1 MTMTSSKAKFHTSK
15 AHSYRSKRAR
25 IPADCENAK
34 VVLFNKPFGVHS
46 QFKKDNDAMATLA
59 DFFDDKSLRVAG
71 RLDADSEGLLLLT
84 NHGKLIHAI
93 TTPPTQARPKAKHPK
108 TYLVQVEGV
117 PTATMLSQLQVGVVL
132 KDGKT
137 LPAQVAHLTE
147 DELPVALW
155 ARTPPI
161 RERKSIPTSWLSI
174 TIVEGKNRQ
183 VRRMTA
189 HVGLPCL
196 RLIRYRVGGFTL
208 AHAGSQLAVG
218 QSTTIMLSPA
228 QLRALI

>member
-1 MTMTSSKAKFHTSK
+1 MTSPSFK
-15 AHSYRSKRAR
+15 SKRHLQQAHKVTVKS
-25 IPADCENAK
+25 DSAK

-71 RLDADSEGLLLLT
+71 RLDADSEGLLVLS

-93 TTPPTQARPKAKHPK
+93 TTPPTKDSPNKAKHPK

-117 PTATMLSQLQVGVVL
+117 PTPEMLNQLRQGVLL

-137 LPAQVAHLTE
+137 LPAQVVLLTE
-147 DELPVALW
+147 DELPLLLW

-161 RERKSIPTSWLSI
+161 RERKSIPTAWLSI

-196 RLIRYRVGGFTL
+196 RLIRYQVGGFSL
-208 AHAGSQLAVG
+208 NHDGSQLMVG
-218 QSTTIMLSPA
+218 QSVTIMLSPTK
-228 QLRALI
+228 LRKLLV